1 METRG
6 RPNKDKK
13 GKKGGK
19 GRRMEECFSFLCVWR
34 RWREPA
40 TTWLSFLFL
49 CSLSTSVFFLWT
61 FLSLFVSPH
70 SFLGPRDTR
79 SSVSL
84 SLWKAPPAR
93 TQLSGLCGWQ
103 SLRRH
108 RRQMQRRSPALQ
120 LQRAG
125 ARFSSMHSRGAHALP
140 RSGARRVYTW
150 KHATRPSQ
158 GRTD

>member
-13 GKKGGK
+13 GKKRGK
-19 GRRMEECFSFLCVWR
+19 GRRMEECFSFLCV
-34 RWREPA
+34 
-40 TTWLSFLFL
+40 TTLTWTGNHVALL
-49 CSLSTSVFFLWT
+49 SLSLFPLYVCLLPLD

-70 SFLGPRDTR
+70 SFLGPHDTR

>member
-1 METRG
+1 MFLFPLRDDVDVNRQPRG
-6 RPNKDKK
+6 SP
-13 GKKGGK
+13 
-19 GRRMEECFSFLCVWR
+19 FSFFVPSLC
-34 RWREPA
+34 
-40 TTWLSFLFL
+40 LSSSSGLFSPSS
-49 CSLSTSVFFLWT
+49 SLPIV
-61 FLSLFVSPH
+61 
-70 SFLGPRDTR
+70 
-79 SSVSL
+79 SSVLVIRVPL

-93 TQLSGLCGWQ
+93 TQLSGLCGCQ